1 MSQEKAN
8 LARIR
13 DNQRRS
19 RARRK
24 EYLQE
29 LEARL
34 RQIELQGI
42 EASSEVQ
49 LAARRVADENK
60 KLRGLLAQYGVGDDI
75 IEAYLQSNPI
85 NGPDARTGE
94 QFNATSCHSTLQ
106 VQEQLLGMQKQC
118 GGDAN
123 TGASAAMT
131 MEVGCGSQGSS
142 VASHQFMTRNSTTG
156 RTSRVGHHHSAGRSV
171 QQYQRMTSIAAP
183 RNHTPANPVIL
194 LDSSISTLS
203 LPS

>member
-34 RQIELQGI
+34 RQIDVKCM
-42 EASSEVQ
+42 EASSEIQ
-49 LAARRVADENK
+49 LAARRVADQNG
-60 KLRGLLAQYGVGDDI
+60 KLRELLMQHGVGDDS

-85 NGPDARTGE
+85 NGPDTKNEG
-94 QFNATSCHSTLQ
+94 QFNAASSHGTIQ
-106 VQEQLLGMQKQC
+106 VPEQH
-118 GGDAN
+118 
-123 TGASAAMT
+123 TGASTAIDD
-131 MEVGCGSQGSS
+131 GSQDSS
-142 VASHQFMTRNSTTG
+142 VASHQFMTPSSTAS
-156 RTSRVGHHHSAGRSV
+156 RTSRVGHHHSTGRSV
-171 QQYQRMTSIAAP
+171 QQPQSMSSVAVP
-183 RNHTPANPVIL
+183 RNYSPSFNHSSHTPQNFDFDAQ
-194 LDSSISTLS
+194 LS
-203 LPS
+203 LLHPSSYQCSNN